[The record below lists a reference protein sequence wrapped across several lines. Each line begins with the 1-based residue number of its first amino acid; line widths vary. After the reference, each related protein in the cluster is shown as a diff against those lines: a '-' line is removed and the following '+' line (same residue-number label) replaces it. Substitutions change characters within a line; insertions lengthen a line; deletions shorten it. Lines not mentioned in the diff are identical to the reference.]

1 MPKSSPLLI
10 ANGPIRWTEESA
22 ILAAAAKPLLAAD
35 GGANHLGR
43 IGLRPDAVIG
53 DLDSISPG
61 IRKFIGEERMIH
73 RPDQD
78 RTDLDKA
85 LEYAF
90 DKLGLENL
98 TVFGATGG
106 RLDHAVG
113 NLGLLAR
120 RALGERLVL
129 VADDHRV
136 LAMKGELAL
145 DAEPGETWSFFT
157 FDPAVR
163 VTLEG
168 VKWPIADTAIDLAGK
183 PSISNEAA
191 ADRVTVRAEG
201 GAVVVVRR
209 LAGDDSEFSIFNS

>member
-1 MPKSSPLLI
+1 MPTSTPLLV
-10 ANGPIRWTEESA
+10 ANGPFRWTEELSA
-22 ILAAAAKPLLAAD
+22 LAAGARLLLAAD

-43 IGLRPDAVIG
+43 IGLRPTAVIG
-53 DLDSISPG
+53 DLDSITPG
-61 IRKFIGEERMIH
+61 IRAFIGEERMIH

-85 LEYAF
+85 LAYAF
-90 DKLGLENL
+90 DELELEEL
-98 TVFGATGG
+98 TVLGATGG

-120 RALGERLVL
+120 RAMGARLRILAHDHQVVAVAGEISLP
-129 VADDHRV
+129 A
-136 LAMKGELAL
+136 A
-145 DAEPGETWSFFT
+145 PGETWSFFT

-168 VKWPIADTAIDLAGK
+168 VKWPVTRVALDPPGR

-191 ADRVTVRAEG
+191 ADRVVVRADG
-201 GAVVVVRR
+201 GAVVITRWFGGV
-209 LAGDDSEFSIFNS
+209 LSS

>member
-1 MPKSSPLLI
+1 MILLMPRSSPVLV
-10 ANGPIRWTEESA
+10 ANGPISWTEASA
-22 ILAAAAKPLLAAD
+22 IVATAAKPLIAAD

-85 LEYAF
+85 LGYAF
-90 DKLGLENL
+90 DELGLTRL
-98 TVFGATGG
+98 TVLGATGG

-120 RALGERLVL
+120 MALGDRLVF
-129 VADDHRV
+129 VAADHRI
-136 LAMKGELAL
+136 LAVTGELIL

-168 VKWPIADTAIDLAGK
+168 VKWPIFETAIDLAGQ
-183 PSISNEAA
+183 PSISNEAVS
-191 ADRVTVRAEG
+191 DRVTVRAEG
-201 GAVVVVRR
+201 GAVVVTRWFGSV
-209 LAGDDSEFSIFNS
+209 LSS